1 MTMTKREM
9 LNKIMTVCANDA
21 EIVGFCGHELE
32 LLDKKKN
39 YKSNKPSKAQ
49 VANAELAEKIAEFIA
64 ENGAVTC
71 GQVEEAF
78 DISNQK
84 ASAILNRSGK
94 FVKVTEAKGKVKA
107 TFGLAEQS
115 QGAKAPPSCALSLMV
130 KQPTLNRWSV
140 GSTPTGRIGQ
150 V

>member
-1 MTMTKREM
+1 MTKREM
-9 LNKIMTVCANDA
+9 LNKIMSVCANDA

-32 LLDKKKN
+32 LLDRKKN

-71 GQVEEAF
+71 GQIEEAF

-94 FVKVTEAKGKVKA
+94 FVKVTEAKGKAKA
-107 TFGLAEQS
+107 TFGLAD
-115 QGAKAPPSCALSLMV
+115 
-130 KQPTLNRWSV
+130 
-140 GSTPTGRIGQ
+140 
-150 V
+150 